1 MDDRHDSL
9 ARGGS
14 NQSGPLDDQIKEG
27 ISPLHTRS
35 FSKSSASLI
44 SGPGPRSTAI
54 DLVRKI
60 SFFLSFRTFP
70 SSEII
75 PTLPSLYSD
84 RSDVRVGEASFEFSS
99 LFLASLGQSVHP

>member
-35 FSKSSASLI
+35 FSKLSASLI
-44 SGPGPRSTAI
+44 SGPGPRSMAI

-60 SFFLSFRTFP
+60 SFFSFFQDVSFLRGH
-70 SSEII
+70 
-75 PTLPSLYSD
+75 SD
-84 RSDVRVGEASFEFSS
+84 AALS
-99 LFLASLGQSVHP
+99 LFRSIGRSGRRSLF

>member
-44 SGPGPRSTAI
+44 SGPGH
-54 DLVRKI
+54 
-60 SFFLSFRTFP
+60 
-70 SSEII
+70 
-75 PTLPSLYSD
+75 TLT
-84 RSDVRVGEASFEFSS
+84 VAE
-99 LFLASLGQSVHP
+99 SVY